1 MNHHNLSPLKI
12 KMSPSKGTI
21 STGSESSSNHIIF
34 FREKCEFWWKY
45 PLLTEQMDIKKSP
58 VMPPPEKKRETS
70 RLIGSTPMVRQHYT
84 PVDHDSLMKYAEV
97 ETFGPKWWTFGGWWV
112 SKDKLLGPP
121 CWVFGWF
128 VWESGTCWRCFL
140 STCHV
145 DPRQKSHVLGFFVHV
160 CNVVYDIEV
169 EVGGG

>member
-97 ETFGPKWWTFGGWWV
+97 ETFGPK
-112 SKDKLLGPP
+112 
-121 CWVFGWF
+121 
-128 VWESGTCWRCFL
+128 
-140 STCHV
+140 
-145 DPRQKSHVLGFFVHV
+145 
-160 CNVVYDIEV
+160 
-169 EVGGG
+169 